1 MYWWTS
7 LESER
12 RLHNEPEIKY
22 WNELRSAMRRRHI
35 PSYYGRELMDKL
47 QRLRQKDMSVEEYR
61 QKMELYM
68 LRASIRENER
78 TTIARF
84 LGGLNNKIRDKVE
97 LLPYRDLDDLVQLC
111 IKIEQQLLKKTS
123 HKKNSSS
130 LSSHHKKD
138 HKEDEYSS
146 KI

>member
-1 MYWWTS
+1 MPQCKGREKCSFGNLSFLGYAMYWWTS
-7 LESER
+7 LEREK

-22 WNELRSAMRRRHI
+22 WNELRSAMRKRNI

-84 LGGLNNKIRDKVE
+84 LSGLNNKIRDKVE

-111 IKIEQQLLKKTS
+111 IKIEQ
-123 HKKNSSS
+123 
-130 LSSHHKKD
+130 
-138 HKEDEYSS
+138 
-146 KI
+146 